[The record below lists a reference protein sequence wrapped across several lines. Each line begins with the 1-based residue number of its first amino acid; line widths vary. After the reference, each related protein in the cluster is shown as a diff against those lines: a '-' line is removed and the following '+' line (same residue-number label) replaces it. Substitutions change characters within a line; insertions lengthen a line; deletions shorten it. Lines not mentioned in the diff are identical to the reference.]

1 MNIFKKYFEKKKEAE
16 QPKPVNKS
24 DLLSRLQRLTE
35 KAEAEQQYALR
46 EVAIKEAFEAFD
58 GIVRG
63 MLQVAARGESKYIYT
78 IKDQSRDRL
87 YLNALQSEFKTFS
100 SFKDMDM
107 ISGHVSVDRGSSDIG
122 IAFSWKEQ
130 KSYAERYGATTIRR
144 P

>member
-1 MNIFKKYFEKKKEAE
+1 MNIFKKYFEKKKEIE
-16 QPKPVNKS
+16 QPKPVDKNN
-24 DLLSRLQRLTE
+24 LLLTLQLMTE
-35 KAEAEQQYALR
+35 DAKAKEEYALR
-46 EVAIKEAFEAFD
+46 EVAIKEAFEAFG

-87 YLNALQSEFKTFS
+87 YLNALRSEFKAFS